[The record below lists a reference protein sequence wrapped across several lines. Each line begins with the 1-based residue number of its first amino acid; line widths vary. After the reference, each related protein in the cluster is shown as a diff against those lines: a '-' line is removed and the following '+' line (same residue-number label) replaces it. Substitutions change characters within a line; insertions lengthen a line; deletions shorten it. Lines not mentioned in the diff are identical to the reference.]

1 MSKPFKKDVITNSEL
16 QNMLN
21 QIDLYFNQCQI
32 MDNPKMMKDC
42 YLLAKDDFLNKYAW
56 ISEEEYNLNSER
68 FKFE

>member
-1 MSKPFKKDVITNSEL
+1 MSKPFKKDAITDSEL
-16 QNMLN
+16 QSSLN
-21 QIDLYFNQCQI
+21 QIDLYFNKCQI
-32 MDNPKMMKDC
+32 MDDPKMMKDC

>member
-1 MSKPFKKDVITNSEL
+1 MSKPFKKDAITDSEL
-16 QNMLN
+16 QVMLN
-21 QIDLYFNQCQI
+21 HIDLYFNQCSI

-42 YLLAKDDFLNKYAW
+42 YLLAKDDFLNKYSW

>member
-1 MSKPFKKDVITNSEL
+1 MSKPFKKDATTDSEL
-16 QNMLN
+16 QIMLN
-21 QIDLYFNQCQI
+21 HIDLYFNQCQI
-32 MDNPKMMKDC
+32 MDDPKMMKDC